1 MLLIPCPHCGPRN
14 SSEFTYHGEAH
25 PRPNPD
31 TSTPQTWRSYLYSH
45 DNRAGSTQEEWFHS
59 AGCRRYLSV
68 ERDTATNEI
77 FSVSDRG
84 SG

>member
-14 SSEFTYHGEAH
+14 SSEFTYHGETH

-31 TSTPQTWRSYLYSH
+31 TVTPEAWRDRLYLH
-45 DNRAGSTQEEWFHS
+45 DNLAGSTAEEWFHA

-68 ERDTATNEI
+68 VRDTVTNEI
-77 FSVSDRG
+77 SDVRDRG
-84 SG
+84 DG